1 MNKLGKKLVA
11 AGICICMAAAALTGC
26 GNVNADAAVATL
38 DGEKVPFK
46 IANFM
51 LRYNQAQ
58 MQSSYGSM
66 FGEDMWNTDLMGSGT
81 PYGTTFKTQIMDSL
95 EEMLILEKHMADYDI
110 TVTDDEK
117 AKIES
122 SAKQFMEENSQETID
137 ELTASQ
143 ETVSR
148 VLTLYTINN
157 KMKKAIEAEA
167 DTNVSDDEAAQKT
180 VSYVLFS
187 TADTTD
193 ADGNTKALTDDEKK
207 ALKDNAQKVLDA
219 VKGGKEMDAAV
230 KEIDEE
236 KSASTSS
243 YGTDNGTLPDEV
255 KTAAD
260 KLKDGETADSVVE
273 TDSGYY
279 VVQMKST
286 FDKEATETQKETI
299 INQRKSDKYEEVYTA
314 WKEKVEFKV
323 DDKVWGKITFTD
335 KVTVKQTETE
345 AQSNTTEAASEGTT
359 DTTASENTTEAV
371 SEKATEAG
379 SEAAATE
386 AGSEAA
392 TTEAATTE
400 AATQAAT
407 TEAAE

>member
-11 AGICICMAAAALTGC
+11 AGICVCMAAASLTGC

>member
-11 AGICICMAAAALTGC
+11 AGICICMAAASLTGC

-167 DTNVSDDEAAQKT
+167 DTNVSDDEVAQKT

>member
-11 AGICICMAAAALTGC
+11 AGICICMAAASLTGC
-26 GNVNADAAVATL
+26 GNVNADATVATL

-400 AATQAAT
+400 AAT